1 MNPAMLLYPL
11 MAQLLLIFMVLFI
24 TGKRRFFAAKAGKLP
39 LKQVKTMQLN
49 DVDES
54 LIVCGRNFDNQFQ
67 LPMLFFILVLFCSVY
82 AVNSLFLLMAS
93 WGFVITRY
101 GHSYIHLTTNNVKQ
115 RFYIFGIG
123 ALILLAG

>member
-1 MNPAMLLYPL
+1 
-11 MAQLLLIFMVLFI
+11 
-24 TGKRRFFAAKAGKLP
+24 
-39 LKQVKTMQLN
+39 MQLN

-54 LIVCGRNFDNQFQ
+54 LIVCGRNFYNQFQ

-82 AVNSLFLLMAS
+82 AVNNLFLLMAS

-123 ALILLAG
+123 ALVLVAGWIGFFIAIL